1 MPCLNEAD
9 TLATCIRKAL
19 AAMRNAGIA
28 GEVVVADNGSTDDS
42 PAIAREEGARLV
54 QVADRGYGAA
64 LMGGIEAAQGRF
76 VIMGDADDSY
86 DFGEVPTFVARLR
99 AGYDLV
105 QGCRLESG
113 GGRVLPGAMP
123 RLHRWLGNPM
133 FSRIARHWFRAPV
146 HDIYCGLR
154 GFTKTLY
161 QTLDQRC
168 TGMEFATEMIIKA
181 SLSGARIG
189 EVPITLHPDGRTSHS
204 PHLNTFRDGWRTLRF
219 FLMCTP
225 RRLFLMPGLTLVVL
239 GIAGFTVAMP
249 GMTLGRMTFDAHT
262 LLFAS
267 LALICGSQSMLFAL
281 IAKTFAITAGSMSSR
296 ALTLRRQ
303 PMPNSRV
310 RPTSAA
316 SGAIAPASA
325 ATSGAR
331 SVRTPGAST
340 ASRDSTCSSPG
351 PPRAST
357 GWPAASSVRASTA
370 TCESGQVLVGHE
382 PAGTSPSVRAGSS
395 TPARPRHS
403 APVRRARSVS
413 ARCGR
418 GGTAAPPAARARRSS
433 EAAAYSRWSSPGC
446 CTRGTV

>member
-1 MPCLNEAD
+1 MALHELTPLEVTIVMPCLNEAD

-19 AAMRNAGIA
+19 AAIKDAGIA
-28 GEVVVADNGSTDDS
+28 GEVVVADNGSTDGS
-42 PAIAREEGARLV
+42 SAIARAEGARLV

-64 LMGGIEAAQGRF
+64 LMGGIEAAHGRF

-86 DFGEVPTFVARLR
+86 DFGIKALQQLRTQQDVERLR
-99 AGYDLV
+99 GGFDLV

-123 RLHRWLGNPM
+123 PLHRWLGNPM
-133 FSRIARHWFRAPV
+133 FSRIARRWFRAPV

-181 SLSGARIG
+181 SLAGARIC
-189 EVPITLHPDGRTSHS
+189 EVPITLHPDGRRSHS

-267 LALICGSQSMLFAL
+267 LAVICGSQSMLFAL
-281 IAKTFAITAGSMSSR
+281 LAKTFAITEGVLPPDPRIDRFARILPLERG
-296 ALTLRRQ
+296 LLLGL
-303 PMPNSRV
+303 
-310 RPTSAA
+310 A
-316 SGAIAPASA
+316 S
-325 ATSGAR
+325 
-331 SVRTPGAST
+331 
-340 ASRDSTCSSPG
+340 
-351 PPRAST
+351 
-357 GWPAASSVRASTA
+357 
-370 TCESGQVLVGHE
+370 VLVG
-382 PAGTSPSVRAGSS
+382 GIML
-395 TPARPRHS
+395 
-403 APVRRARSVS
+403 
-413 ARCGR
+413 
-418 GGTAAPPAARARRSS
+418 
-433 EAAAYSRWSSPGC
+433 AAAVNEWRVRDFGRLNYAETMRVVVPGVTLAVLGYQTILSC
-446 CTRGTV
+446 FFLSLLSMRRR